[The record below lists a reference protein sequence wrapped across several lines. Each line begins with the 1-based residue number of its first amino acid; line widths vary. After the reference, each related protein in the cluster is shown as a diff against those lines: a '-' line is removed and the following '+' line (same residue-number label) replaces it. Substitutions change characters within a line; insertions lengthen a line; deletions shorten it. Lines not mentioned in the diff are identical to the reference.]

1 MALAKEMEYMRFT
14 RNTFKETTIF
24 FFIFAAVSL
33 AGCGSGSGADRTE
46 ETLVYYQLN
55 YGAEAGG
62 SVSNA
67 RQTVGREE
75 DGSPVTVTPAD
86 GYHFI
91 GWSDGKNDNPRTDT
105 NITGNIGVEIGRASC
120 RERVEMW
127 GGAGVV

>member
-46 ETLVYYQLN
+46 ETLVDYQLDD
-55 YGAEAGG
+55 GAEAGG

-67 RQTVGREE
+67 RQTDGGGE
-75 DGSPVTVTPAD
+75 DGSPVPVTPAD
-86 GYHFI
+86 GYHFLDCSA
-91 GWSDGKNDNPRTDT
+91 GEAHNP
-105 NITGNIGVEIGRASC
+105 GRGS
-120 RERVEMW
+120 
-127 GGAGVV
+127 